1 MHLRNAAGSFQLQTK
16 VWRDKKSF
24 VPLLTKRQVCT
35 IYKILTFKKICQ
47 TFEVFLEKF
56 CLKYSQFTI
65 SCISGIQQSDSCVFF
80 PGSFP
85 LEFINYY
92 GAQFSVLH
100 SRSFLV
106 IYLNSVYVN
115 PTLLTYPS
123 PLLSPLVTTSLVSV
137 SFSLFLFWK

>member
-1 MHLRNAAGSFQLQTK
+1 M
-16 VWRDKKSF
+16 
-24 VPLLTKRQVCT
+24 
-35 IYKILTFKKICQ
+35 
-47 TFEVFLEKF
+47 FEVFLEKF

-85 LEFINYY
+85 LEFINYH